1 MVVLPGDRGG
11 RMADLEDDDTW
22 FESPIQRSGGK
33 LNLWLGL
40 GVVAVGAL
48 GFGLGAFANPPVNTD
63 AAGEAMRARARAA
76 EGTRPLAG
84 TLLLE
89 RMDRALSMDAL
100 KVAAAP
106 AEPVKVETPPPAP
119 EVVPPTPEEPKPE
132 VPKPEEKPKAVRTTD
147 VARVEKPAE
156 VKPAEVKPVEPATP
170 EPVPTSTIE
179 QALVDGK
186 KHLDARRWAEA
197 KAAFEK
203 ALAAAPGNTR
213 ALFGRGR
220 ALFELRQ
227 TTAAMKDFE
236 AVLAAEPSHPN
247 ALLMAGSAAQE
258 LGRKDDARRF
268 YERYLAAW
276 PTGRRASE
284 IKLLLERL

>member
-1 MVVLPGDRGG
+1 
-11 RMADLEDDDTW
+11 MATRRQDIENLDEDDTW
-22 FESPIQRSGGK
+22 FEDATLRRPAGRV
-33 LNLWLGL
+33 NLWLGL
-40 GVVAVGAL
+40 GIVGVVAA
-48 GFGLGAFANPPVNTD
+48 GFALGAFANPPANAD
-63 AAGEAMRARARAA
+63 ATLESMRARAKAA
-76 EGTRPLAG
+76 DGTRPLTGA
-84 TLLLE
+84 LLLE
-89 RMDRALSMDAL
+89 RLDRAQTTGGL
-100 KVAAAP
+100 KIAV
-106 AEPVKVETPPPAP
+106 AEPEKP
-119 EVVPPTPEEPKPE
+119 EVVAEPEKPE
-132 VPKPEEKPKAVRTTD
+132 VVAEPEKPEVVAEPEKPARPVRPVEAHT
-147 VARVEKPAE
+147 RPVEKPE
-156 VKPAEVKPVEPATP
+156 VVKPVEPAQP

-179 QALVDGK
+179 QALLDGK

-197 KAAFEK
+197 KAAFER

-258 LGRKDDARRF
+258 LGRKDDARKF
-268 YERYLAAW
+268 YERYLEAW

>member
-1 MVVLPGDRGG
+1 
-11 RMADLEDDDTW
+11 MATRRQGIENVDEDETW
-22 FESPIQRSGGK
+22 FEDAAISRPGGRV
-33 LNLWLGL
+33 NVWLGL
-40 GVVAVGAL
+40 GIVGVVAA
-48 GFGLGAFANPPVNTD
+48 GFALGAFASPPATANASLD
-63 AAGEAMRARARAA
+63 AMRARARAA

-84 TLLLE
+84 ALLLE
-89 RMDRALSMDAL
+89 RLDRAQATGGL
-100 KVAAAP
+100 KIAAAEPEKPVSPPEPEKPVEVVPEPEKPVEVVPEP
-106 AEPVKVETPPPAP
+106 AKPVKPIRPTEANNRPVEKP
-119 EVVPPTPEEPKPE
+119 EVVQ
-132 VPKPEEKPKAVRTTD
+132 
-147 VARVEKPAE
+147 
-156 VKPAEVKPVEPATP
+156 PVEPAQP
-170 EPVPTSTIE
+170 EPVPASTIE
-179 QALVDGK
+179 QALLDGK

-197 KAAFEK
+197 KAAFER

-220 ALFELRQ
+220 ALFEVRQ

-258 LGRKDDARRF
+258 LGRKDDARKF
-268 YERYLAAW
+268 YERYLEAW

>member
-1 MVVLPGDRGG
+1 
-11 RMADLEDDDTW
+11 MATRRQGIDSADEDETW
-22 FESPIQRSGGK
+22 FEDEAIRSSGGRI
-33 LNLWLGL
+33 NLWLGL
-40 GVVAVGAL
+40 GVVGVVAVGFA
-48 GFGLGAFANPPVNTD
+48 LGAFANPPATTNASLD
-63 AAGEAMRARARAA
+63 AMRARARAA

-84 TLLLE
+84 ALLLE
-89 RMDRALSMDAL
+89 RLDRAQTTGGL
-100 KVAAAP
+100 KIAAA
-106 AEPVKVETPPPAP
+106 EPEKPV
-119 EVVPPTPEEPKPE
+119 EVVPEP
-132 VPKPEEKPKAVRTTD
+132 EKPVE
-147 VARVEKPAE
+147 VAPEPTRPVKPNKPAE
-156 VKPAEVKPVEPATP
+156 ANTKPVEKVEVVKPTEPVPP
-170 EPVPTSTIE
+170 EPVPASTIE
-179 QALVDGK
+179 QALLDGK

-197 KAAFEK
+197 KAAFER

-258 LGRKDDARRF
+258 LGRKDDARKF
-268 YERYLAAW
+268 YERYLEAW

>member
-1 MVVLPGDRGG
+1 
-11 RMADLEDDDTW
+11 MATRRQGNENVDEDETW
-22 FESPIQRSGGK
+22 FEDAAVSRSGGRV
-33 LNLWLGL
+33 NVWLGL
-40 GVVAVGAL
+40 GIVGVVAA
-48 GFGLGAFANPPVNTD
+48 GFALGAFANPP
-63 AAGEAMRARARAA
+63 AAANASLDAMRARARAA

-84 TLLLE
+84 ALLLE
-89 RMDRALSMDAL
+89 RLDRAQATGGL
-100 KVAAAP
+100 KIAAA
-106 AEPVKVETPPPAP
+106 EP
-119 EVVPPTPEEPKPE
+119 
-132 VPKPEEKPKAVRTTD
+132 
-147 VARVEKPAE
+147 EKPAE
-156 VKPAEVKPVEPATP
+156 IVPEPEKPAELAPEPAKPVKPVKPAEANTRPVEKPEVVKPVEPAP
-170 EPVPTSTIE
+170 AEPVPASTIE
-179 QALVDGK
+179 QALLDGK

-197 KAAFEK
+197 KAAFER

-258 LGRKDDARRF
+258 LGRKDDARKF
-268 YERYLAAW
+268 YERYLEAW

>member
-1 MVVLPGDRGG
+1 
-11 RMADLEDDDTW
+11 MATRRQGIENVDEDETW
-22 FESPIQRSGGK
+22 FEDAAMGRSGGRV
-33 LNLWLGL
+33 NLWLGL
-40 GVVAVGAL
+40 GIVGVVAA
-48 GFGLGAFANPPVNTD
+48 GFALGAFANPP
-63 AAGEAMRARARAA
+63 AATNASLDAMRARARAA

-84 TLLLE
+84 ALLLE
-89 RMDRALSMDAL
+89 RLDRAQATGGL
-100 KVAAAP
+100 KIAAAEP
-106 AEPVKVETPPPAP
+106 EKPPVVAEPEKPVEVPPEPEKPVEIAP
-119 EVVPPTPEEPKPE
+119 EPAKPTKPIRPTEAHNRPVEKPE
-132 VPKPEEKPKAVRTTD
+132 V
-147 VARVEKPAE
+147 
-156 VKPAEVKPVEPATP
+156 VKPVEPAQP

-179 QALVDGK
+179 QALLDGK

-197 KAAFEK
+197 KAAFER

-258 LGRKDDARRF
+258 LGRKDDARKF
-268 YERYLAAW
+268 YERYLEAW

>member
-1 MVVLPGDRGG
+1 
-11 RMADLEDDDTW
+11 MATRRQGIENVDEDETW
-22 FESPIQRSGGK
+22 FEDAAVNRSGGR
-33 LNLWLGL
+33 LNVWLGL
-40 GVVAVGAL
+40 GIVAVVAVGFA
-48 GFGLGAFANPPVNTD
+48 LGAFANPPATANASLD
-63 AAGEAMRARARAA
+63 AMRARARAA

-84 TLLLE
+84 ALLLE
-89 RMDRALSMDAL
+89 RLDRAQATGGL
-100 KVAAAP
+100 KIAAAEPEKP
-106 AEPVKVETPPPAP
+106 AEIVP
-119 EVVPPTPEEPKPE
+119 EP
-132 VPKPEEKPKAVRTTD
+132 
-147 VARVEKPAE
+147 EKPAE
-156 VKPAEVKPVEPATP
+156 VVPEPEKPAEVTPEPAKPARPVKPAEANTRPVEKPEVVKPVEPAQP

-179 QALVDGK
+179 QALLDGK

-197 KAAFEK
+197 KTAFER

-220 ALFELRQ
+220 ALFEQRQ

-258 LGRKDDARRF
+258 LGRKDDARKF
-268 YERYLAAW
+268 YERYLEAW